1 LKHLICIPLNESWK
15 KEDVKR
21 TVSAVEKSM
30 RDLASKEVAV
40 SVEIRERE
48 RATPRSVSA
57 EKEGKKIR
65 IGIIGCGQMG
75 RWHLDAYKG
84 NRRVELIAFADTEFD
99 RARSFAREVGAKAY
113 SSHLE
118 MLKSEKLDG
127 ISICTLPATHK
138 EITLDVL
145 NAGVHVLC
153 EKPLAISVAE
163 AEEMSRKADEKRL
176 LLLTAFKFRFFDE
189 VMRAK
194 ELVQKG
200 SLGDILNFR
209 LMFGGFMDLSGTWY
223 VRKELSGGGVI
234 MDNGPHA
241 VDLVR
246 FLFGEIEAIEA
257 RISHRLNGAV
267 EDTAKLTMGLKTG
280 AVGTCDLSWS
290 FSAPSKTY
298 FEIYGEDG
306 TVLLDLEGM
315 TYKFNTWNEWKRISN
330 QTNGKEAFARQ
341 IDHFVGAISQKP
353 TIVKNEDG
361 PKSQMIIDAAY
372 ESVKQDRKISLSEV

>member
-1 LKHLICIPLNESWK
+1 MKTNDQRPAISL
-15 KEDVKR
+15 
-21 TVSAVEKSM
+21 
-30 RDLASKEVAV
+30 
-40 SVEIRERE
+40 
-48 RATPRSVSA
+48 RAEAGTS
-57 EKEGKKIR
+57 KKIR

-75 RWHLDAYKG
+75 RWHLDAYKS
-84 NRRVELIAFADTEFD
+84 NPKVDLVAFADTQLD
-99 RARSFAREVGAKAY
+99 RAQQFEREVGAKQY

-118 MLKSEKLDG
+118 MLENERLDG
-127 ISICTLPATHK
+127 VSICTLPATHK

-194 ELVQKG
+194 ELIEKG
-200 SLGDILNFR
+200 RLGNILNFR
-209 LMFGGFMDLSGTWY
+209 SMFGGFMDLSGTWY

-246 FLFGEIEAIEA
+246 FLFGEIEAIDA
-257 RISHRLNGAV
+257 RISHRVNGEV
-267 EDTAKLTMGLKTG
+267 EDTAKLTMELKTG

-298 FEIYGEDG
+298 LEIYGEEG

-353 TIVKNEDG
+353 TIVKN
-361 PKSQMIIDAAY
+361 MIGKY
-372 ESVKQDRKISLSEV
+372 P

>member
-1 LKHLICIPLNESWK
+1 MFLG
-15 KEDVKR
+15 V
-21 TVSAVEKSM
+21 
-30 RDLASKEVAV
+30 LAGLG
-40 SVEIRERE
+40 
-48 RATPRSVSA
+48 A
-57 EKEGKKIR
+57 ELR

-75 RWHLDAYKG
+75 RWHLDAYRS
-84 NRRVELIAFADTEFD
+84 NPMVDLVAIADTQLD
-99 RARSFAREVGAKAY
+99 RAQQFEREVGAKKY

-118 MLKSEKLDG
+118 MLGNERLDG
-127 ISICTLPATHK
+127 VSICTLPASHK

-189 VMRAK
+189 VVRAK
-194 ELVQKG
+194 ELIQKG
-200 SLGDILNFR
+200 SLGNILNFR
-209 LMFGGFMDLSGTWY
+209 LMFAGIMDLSGTWY
-223 VRKELSGGGVI
+223 LRKELSGGGVI

-246 FLFGEIEAIEA
+246 FLFGEVEAIEA
-257 RISHRLNGAV
+257 RIGHRLINDAV
-267 EDTAKLTMGLKTG
+267 EDTAKLTIGLKTG

-298 FEIYGEDG
+298 LEIYGEDG

-353 TIVKNEDG
+353 TIVKNGDG

-372 ESVKQDRKISLSEV
+372 ESVKQDRKISLIVEI